1 MKKLVF
7 ILSFFLF
14 SNSVFSQFVPVP
26 SWGAKGGINIAD
38 IGGDEADN
46 AMKLAF
52 AAGLYGKKHFNA
64 FWLIEIELLLS
75 GQGHGAKDEFDTKLN
90 LLVLN
95 LPLIVEYAP
104 SFNLG
109 FHAGLQP
116 GLILSAKSKF
126 EDSSVDVK
134 DQLNTVD
141 LGLILGGSYYLMD
154 KKVTLTLRYIHG
166 FTSLSKSTEFVP
178 DPPTRYNR
186 VIQVTASYMIARLF
200 EE

>member
-7 ILSFFLF
+7 LISFILCS
-14 SNSVFSQFVPVP
+14 STVFSQFVPVP

-52 AAGLYGKKHFNA
+52 AAGLYGQKHFNA
-64 FWLIEIELLLS
+64 FWHINVELLLS
-75 GQGHGAKDEFDTKLN
+75 GQGHGAKDDFSNKLN
-90 LLVLN
+90 LLYLN
-95 LPLIVEYAP
+95 LPIIVEYAP

-126 EDSSVDVK
+126 QDTTSDVK
-134 DQLNTVD
+134 DQFNTVD
-141 LGLILGGSYYLMD
+141 LGLVLGGSYYLMD
-154 KKVTLTLRYIHG
+154 KKVAITLRYILG
-166 FTSLSKSTEFVP
+166 FTSLSSDEFTP
-178 DPPTRYNR
+178 NPPTRYNR
-186 VIQVTASYMIARLF
+186 VIQITASYMIARLF